1 MLASSELTKDLV
13 FPSVTSLGIWGYND
27 LVTFLS
33 PLKGELLNVRAVSVH
48 EPQHMAP
55 ELVRSR
61 QAVNI
66 CWMYERMEGKSS
78 MLELFPA

>member
-33 PLKGELLNVRAVSVH
+33 PLEGELLNGRAVSVY

-55 ELVRSR
+55 EFVRSR
-61 QAVNI
+61 QAVNT
-66 CWMYERMEGKSS
+66 CWVCERMEKSS
-78 MLELFPA
+78 VLERFPA